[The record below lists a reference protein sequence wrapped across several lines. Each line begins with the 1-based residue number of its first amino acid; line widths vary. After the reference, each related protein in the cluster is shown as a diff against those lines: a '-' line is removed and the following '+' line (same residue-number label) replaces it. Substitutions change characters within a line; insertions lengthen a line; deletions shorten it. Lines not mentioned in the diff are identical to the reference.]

1 MLKLSKGRKA
11 SFEALRY
18 LSVVATALGVSIFAA
33 ILAFVLVRG
42 GEALSLDFLFG
53 EYGEKPS
60 LLPAILGTL
69 QLNTRK
75 TPLNR
80 RNSFGFASKRLL
92 RFLPL
97 FTAFSVIS
105 SSLSA
110 FRLAVPNGSDGAIPS
125 WGEG

>member
-18 LSVVATALGVSIFAA
+18 LSVVATALGGSIFAA

-69 QLNTRK
+69 QLILISIAIALPIGIGTAIFLSEY
-75 TPLNR
+75 TQ
-80 RNSFGFASKRLL
+80 NSSKPAKFIRL
-92 RFLPL
+92 
-97 FTAFSVIS
+97 
-105 SSLSA
+105 
-110 FRLAVPNGSDGAIPS
+110 
-125 WGEG
+125 